1 MSNQV
6 TVTVTVTRALARTK
20 IIKDLLEDLKKECF
34 VGYVRSSEKN
44 GEMAQQ
50 YQRNSQANID
60 EYKSLVKE
68 YVAIKTAIHQFNDT
82 KTVTV
87 LGLPEM
93 TVAAIL
99 VEKTILQDRRDILNT
114 IRDQYSD
121 ALHQQQR
128 ANITID
134 NEVSAYLANQE
145 KQFGDTA
152 GSKEA
157 IDQLVKT
164 YREAKEKERS
174 LDIVSGFNHAEFIE
188 KESEFINS
196 FMNEI
201 DTILSEI
208 NATNTISYSY

>member
-1 MSNQV
+1 MANE
-6 TVTVTVTRALARTK
+6 VTVTVTRALARAK
-20 IIKDLLEDLKKECF
+20 IIKDLLEDLKQECF

-50 YQRNSQANID
+50 YQRNSQAKID

-99 VEKTILQDRRDILNT
+99 VEKTILQDRRAILNT
-114 IRDQYSD
+114 VRDQYSD

-128 ANITID
+128 ANAAID
-134 NEVSAYLANQE
+134 GEVSTYLANQE
-145 KQFGDTA
+145 KQFGDAA

-157 IDQLVKT
+157 IEQLVKT

-188 KESEFINS
+188 KESEFINN

-208 NATNTISYSY
+208 NATNTITYSF

>member
-1 MSNQV
+1 MANQ
-6 TVTVTVTRALARTK
+6 VTVTVTRALARAK

-44 GEMAQQ
+44 GELAQQ

-114 IRDQYSD
+114 VRDQYSD

-128 ANITID
+128 ANAGID
-134 NEVSAYLANQE
+134 SEVSAYLANQE

-157 IDQLVKT
+157 IEQLVKT

-188 KESEFINS
+188 KESEFINN

>member
-1 MSNQV
+1 MANQ
-6 TVTVTVTRALARTK
+6 VTVTVTRALARAK

-44 GEMAQQ
+44 GELAQQ

-128 ANITID
+128 ANVGID
-134 NEVSAYLANQE
+134 SEVSTYLANQE

-157 IDQLVKT
+157 IEQLVKT

-188 KESEFINS
+188 KESEFINN

>member
-1 MSNQV
+1 MANQ
-6 TVTVTVTRALARTK
+6 VTVTVTRALARAK

-34 VGYVRSSEKN
+34 VGCVRSSEKN

-99 VEKTILQDRRDILNT
+99 VEKSILQDRRDILNT
-114 IRDQYSD
+114 VRDQYSD

-134 NEVSAYLANQE
+134 NEVSTYLANQE

>member
-1 MSNQV
+1 MSNQ
-6 TVTVTVTRALARTK
+6 VTVTVTRALARAK

-134 NEVSAYLANQE
+134 NEVSTYLANQE

-157 IDQLVKT
+157 IEQLVKT

>member
-1 MSNQV
+1 MANQ
-6 TVTVTVTRALARTK
+6 VTVTVTRALARAK

-44 GEMAQQ
+44 GELAQQ

-99 VEKTILQDRRDILNT
+99 VEKSILQDRRDILNT

-134 NEVSAYLANQE
+134 NEVSTYLANQE

-157 IDQLVKT
+157 IEQLVKT

>member
-1 MSNQV
+1 MANQ
-6 TVTVTVTRALARTK
+6 VTVTVTRALARAK

-44 GEMAQQ
+44 GELAQQ

-188 KESEFINS
+188 KESEFINN

>member
-6 TVTVTVTRALARTK
+6 TATVTRALARAK

-174 LDIVSGFNHAEFIE
+174 LNIVSGFNHAEFIE

>member
-1 MSNQV
+1 MSNQ
-6 TVTVTVTRALARTK
+6 VTVTVTRALARAK

-44 GEMAQQ
+44 GELAQQ

-87 LGLPEM
+87 LDLPEM

-114 IRDQYSD
+114 VRDQYSD

-128 ANITID
+128 ANAGID
-134 NEVSAYLANQE
+134 SEVSAYLANQE

-157 IDQLVKT
+157 IEQLVKT

-188 KESEFINS
+188 KESEFINN

>member
-1 MSNQV
+1 MSNQ
-6 TVTVTVTRALARTK
+6 VTVTVTRALARAK

-44 GEMAQQ
+44 GELAQQ

-128 ANITID
+128 ANAVID
-134 NEVSAYLANQE
+134 GEVSTYLANQE

-157 IDQLVKT
+157 IEQLVKT

-188 KESEFINS
+188 KEAEFINT

-208 NATNTISYSY
+208 NAVNTITYSF

>member
-1 MSNQV
+1 MANQ
-6 TVTVTVTRALARTK
+6 VTVTVTRALARAK

-99 VEKTILQDRRDILNT
+99 VEKSILQDRRDILNT
-114 IRDQYSD
+114 VRDQYSD

-134 NEVSAYLANQE
+134 NEVSTYLANQE

>member
-1 MSNQV
+1 MSNQ
-6 TVTVTVTRALARTK
+6 VTVTVTRALARAK

-44 GEMAQQ
+44 GELAQQ

-99 VEKTILQDRRDILNT
+99 VEKSILQDRRDILNT
-114 IRDQYSD
+114 VRDQYSD

-134 NEVSAYLANQE
+134 NEVSTYLANQE

-157 IDQLVKT
+157 IEQLVKT

>member
-1 MSNQV
+1 MANQ
-6 TVTVTVTRALARTK
+6 VTVTVTRALARAK

-134 NEVSAYLANQE
+134 NEVSTYLANQE

-157 IDQLVKT
+157 IEQLVKT

-188 KESEFINS
+188 KESEFINN

>member
-1 MSNQV
+1 MANQ
-6 TVTVTVTRALARTK
+6 VTVTVTRALARAK

-128 ANITID
+128 ANTGID
-134 NEVSAYLANQE
+134 SEVSAYLANQE

-157 IDQLVKT
+157 IEQLVKT

-188 KESEFINS
+188 KESEFINN

-208 NATNTISYSY
+208 NATNTISYK

>member
-1 MSNQV
+1 MANQ
-6 TVTVTVTRALARTK
+6 VTVTVTRALARAK

-114 IRDQYSD
+114 VRDQYSD

-134 NEVSAYLANQE
+134 NEVSTYLANQE
-145 KQFGDTA
+145 KQFGDTT

-157 IDQLVKT
+157 IEQLVKT

>member
-1 MSNQV
+1 MANQ
-6 TVTVTVTRALARTK
+6 VTVTVTRALARAK

-114 IRDQYSD
+114 VRDQYSD

-134 NEVSAYLANQE
+134 NEVSTYLANQE

-157 IDQLVKT
+157 IEQLVKT

-188 KESEFINS
+188 KESEFINN

>member
-1 MSNQV
+1 MANQ
-6 TVTVTVTRALARTK
+6 VTVTVTRALARAK

-99 VEKTILQDRRDILNT
+99 VEKTILQYRRDILNT

-134 NEVSAYLANQE
+134 NEVSTYLANQE

-157 IDQLVKT
+157 IEQLVKT

>member
-1 MSNQV
+1 MANQ
-6 TVTVTVTRALARTK
+6 VTVTVTRALARAK

-93 TVAAIL
+93 TVATIL

-114 IRDQYSD
+114 VRDQYSD

-134 NEVSAYLANQE
+134 NEVSTYLANQE

>member
-1 MSNQV
+1 MANQ
-6 TVTVTVTRALARTK
+6 VTVTVTRALARVK

-99 VEKTILQDRRDILNT
+99 VEKSILQDRRDILNT
-114 IRDQYSD
+114 VRDQYSD

>member
-1 MSNQV
+1 MANQ
-6 TVTVTVTRALARTK
+6 VTVTVTRALARAK

-82 KTVTV
+82 NTVTV

-114 IRDQYSD
+114 VRDQYSD

-134 NEVSAYLANQE
+134 NEVSTYLANQE

-157 IDQLVKT
+157 IEQLVKT

>member
-1 MSNQV
+1 MANQ
-6 TVTVTVTRALARTK
+6 VTVTVTRALARAK

-50 YQRNSQANID
+50 YERNSQANID

-134 NEVSAYLANQE
+134 NEVSTYLANQE

-157 IDQLVKT
+157 IEQLVKT

-174 LDIVSGFNHAEFIE
+174 LDIVSGFNHVEFIE
-188 KESEFINS
+188 KESEFINN

>member
-1 MSNQV
+1 MSNQ
-6 TVTVTVTRALARTK
+6 VTVTVTRALARAK

-99 VEKTILQDRRDILNT
+99 VEKSILQDRRDILNT
-114 IRDQYSD
+114 VRDQYSD

>member
-1 MSNQV
+1 MANQ
-6 TVTVTVTRALARTK
+6 VTVTVTRALARAK

-87 LGLPEM
+87 LGFPEM

-134 NEVSAYLANQE
+134 SEVSAYLANQE

-157 IDQLVKT
+157 IEQLVKT

-188 KESEFINS
+188 KESEFINN

>member
-1 MSNQV
+1 MANQ
-6 TVTVTVTRALARTK
+6 VTVTVTRALARAE

-44 GEMAQQ
+44 GELAQQ

-99 VEKTILQDRRDILNT
+99 VEKSILQDRRDILNT
-114 IRDQYSD
+114 VRDQYSD

-174 LDIVSGFNHAEFIE
+174 LDIVSGFNHSEFIE

>member
-1 MSNQV
+1 MSNQ
-6 TVTVTVTRALARTK
+6 VTVTVTRALARAK

-134 NEVSAYLANQE
+134 NEVSAYLTNQE

-157 IDQLVKT
+157 IEQLVKT

>member
-1 MSNQV
+1 MANQ
-6 TVTVTVTRALARTK
+6 VTVTVTRALARAK

-99 VEKTILQDRRDILNT
+99 VEKSILQDRRDILNT

-134 NEVSAYLANQE
+134 NEVSAYLTNQE
-145 KQFGDTA
+145 KQFGDTT

>member
-1 MSNQV
+1 MANQ
-6 TVTVTVTRALARTK
+6 VTVTVTRALARAK

-99 VEKTILQDRRDILNT
+99 VEKSILQDRRDILNT
-114 IRDQYSD
+114 VRDQYSD

-128 ANITID
+128 SNITID
-134 NEVSAYLANQE
+134 NEVSTYLANQE

-174 LDIVSGFNHAEFIE
+174 LDIVSGFNHVEFIE

>member
-1 MSNQV
+1 MANQ
-6 TVTVTVTRALARTK
+6 VTVTVTRALARAK

-99 VEKTILQDRRDILNT
+99 VEKSILQDRRDILNT
-114 IRDQYSD
+114 VRDQYSD

-134 NEVSAYLANQE
+134 NEVSTYLANQE

-157 IDQLVKT
+157 IEQLVKT

>member
-1 MSNQV
+1 MANQ
-6 TVTVTVTRALARTK
+6 VTVTVTRALARAK

-114 IRDQYSD
+114 VRDQYSD

-134 NEVSAYLANQE
+134 NEVSTYLANQE

>member
-1 MSNQV
+1 MANQ
-6 TVTVTVTRALARTK
+6 VTVTVTRALARAK

-99 VEKTILQDRRDILNT
+99 VEKSILQDRRDILNT
-114 IRDQYSD
+114 VRDQYSD
-121 ALHQQQR
+121 ALHQQQH

-134 NEVSAYLANQE
+134 NEVSTYLANQE

>member
-1 MSNQV
+1 MANQ
-6 TVTVTVTRALARTK
+6 VTVTVTRALARAK

-44 GEMAQQ
+44 GELAQQ

-99 VEKTILQDRRDILNT
+99 VEKSILQDRRDILNT
-114 IRDQYSD
+114 VRDQYSD

>member
-1 MSNQV
+1 MANQ
-6 TVTVTVTRALARTK
+6 VTVTVTRALARAK

-44 GEMAQQ
+44 GELAQQ

-134 NEVSAYLANQE
+134 NEVSTYLANQE

-157 IDQLVKT
+157 IEQLVKT

>member
-1 MSNQV
+1 MSNQ
-6 TVTVTVTRALARTK
+6 VTVTVTRALARAK

-99 VEKTILQDRRDILNT
+99 VEKSILQDRRDILNT
-114 IRDQYSD
+114 VRDQYSD

-134 NEVSAYLANQE
+134 NEVSTYLANQE

>member
-1 MSNQV
+1 MANQ
-6 TVTVTVTRALARTK
+6 VTVTVTRALARAK

-50 YQRNSQANID
+50 YQRNSQTNID

-134 NEVSAYLANQE
+134 NEVSTYLANQE

>member
-1 MSNQV
+1 MANQ
-6 TVTVTVTRALARTK
+6 VTVTVTRALARAK

-114 IRDQYSD
+114 VRDQYSD

-157 IDQLVKT
+157 IEQLVKT

>member
-1 MSNQV
+1 MANQ
-6 TVTVTVTRALARTK
+6 VTVTVTRALARAK

-99 VEKTILQDRRDILNT
+99 VEKSILQDRRDILNT
-114 IRDQYSD
+114 VRDQYSD
-121 ALHQQQR
+121 ALHQQQC

-134 NEVSAYLANQE
+134 NEVSTYLANQE

>member
-1 MSNQV
+1 MANQ
-6 TVTVTVTRALARTK
+6 VTVTVTRALARAK

-50 YQRNSQANID
+50 YQRNSRANID

-128 ANITID
+128 ANAGID
-134 NEVSAYLANQE
+134 SEVSAYLANQE

-157 IDQLVKT
+157 IEQLVKT

-188 KESEFINS
+188 KESEFINN

>member
-1 MSNQV
+1 MANQ
-6 TVTVTVTRALARTK
+6 VTVTVTRALARAK

-50 YQRNSQANID
+50 YQRNSQTNID

>member
-1 MSNQV
+1 MANQV
-6 TVTVTVTRALARTK
+6 IVTVTRALARAK

-114 IRDQYSD
+114 VRDQYSD

-134 NEVSAYLANQE
+134 NEVSTYLANQE

>member
-1 MSNQV
+1 MANQ
-6 TVTVTVTRALARTK
+6 VTVTVTRALARAK

-99 VEKTILQDRRDILNT
+99 VEKSILQDRRDILNT
-114 IRDQYSD
+114 VRDQYSD

-152 GSKEA
+152 GSKDG